1 MISERL
7 QRYLKSLD
15 VSTDKQFKNE
25 LKKMESNNCMDQH
38 DIKARVIQEDLMN
51 WVKEVWYDDKI
62 SSEIINKPFKTEG
75 IINVLDESKNE
86 IFISYNQ
93 LIMTNKS
100 WLNKLSSQKMSKMK
114 NTEIDDNKNSLEE
127 NYKEEKEAIDIEFTV
142 KKTDYDNNEI
152 VIDIFDGRMYKEKTK
167 KILLKL
173 TWLRVYNSK
182 QLRKFKSNN

>member
-25 LKKMESNNCMDQH
+25 LKKRDSNNSMDQH

-51 WVKEVWYDDKI
+51 WVKEVWYDDKF

-75 IINVLDESKNE
+75 IIDVLDESENE

-100 WLNKLSSQKMSKMK
+100 WLN
-114 NTEIDDNKNSLEE
+114 
-127 NYKEEKEAIDIEFTV
+127 
-142 KKTDYDNNEI
+142 
-152 VIDIFDGRMYKEKTK
+152 
-167 KILLKL
+167 
-173 TWLRVYNSK
+173 
-182 QLRKFKSNN
+182 